1 MQLDRSKVKVLGEL
15 KYVFIRLASNS
26 KVHQIIDILVADIPK
41 AYGLLFNK
49 DYFKKL
55 NGYCATN

>member
-15 KYVFIRLASNS
+15 KEVFIRLVSNP
-26 KVHQIIDILVADIPK
+26 KFHQIIDILVVDIPE
-41 AYGLLFNK
+41 AYGLLLNK
-49 DYFKKL
+49 DWFEKL